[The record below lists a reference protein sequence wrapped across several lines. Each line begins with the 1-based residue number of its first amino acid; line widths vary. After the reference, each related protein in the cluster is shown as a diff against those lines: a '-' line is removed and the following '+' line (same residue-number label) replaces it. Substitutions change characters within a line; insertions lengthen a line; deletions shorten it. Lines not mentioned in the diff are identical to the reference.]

1 LRGPG
6 VALVVQ
12 KYASCVALPA
22 PSIWDILKRAQNERI
37 ADFVLNWYHAA
48 AMSLRAD
55 VVVDLQYGD
64 CGKGKIT
71 HYLARTKKY
80 SHVLRYNGGCNAGHT
95 IFHKGK
101 KFITHQIPA
110 GVFFGVKSIIGSGCV
125 VSVEQFFKE
134 IKMLEKGGIR
144 TKGKIFIA
152 NNTHIITQAN
162 RAEDKKRG
170 GKIGT
175 TGSGNGPAYR
185 NKYGRTGVRAEKVK
199 RLKPYLI
206 NMYEEWYSGKPVNIL
221 AEGAQGF
228 GLDID
233 WGDYP
238 FVTSSHCT
246 TAGALLNGLP
256 PTSVRDVWGVAKIY
270 ETYVGSKKFQPTGK
284 VLDQIGD
291 IGEEYGATTGRR
303 RQVNWMNIQTL
314 ERAIRM
320 NGVSHV
326 VFNKIDVL
334 RQVGQWAVID
344 KNKVARFK
352 SENAMQDFI
361 LKRLA
366 GLGIK
371 KSHVFFSESK
381 ERI

>member
-1 LRGPG
+1 
-6 VALVVQ
+6 
-12 KYASCVALPA
+12 
-22 PSIWDILKRAQNERI
+22 
-37 ADFVLNWYHAA
+37 
-48 AMSLRAD
+48 MSLRAD

-64 CGKGKIT
+64 CGKGKVT

-80 SHVLRYNGGCNAGHT
+80 THVLRYNGGCNAGHT
-95 IFHKGK
+95 IFHRGK

-110 GVFFGVKSIIGSGCV
+110 GVFFGVRSVIGSGCV

-134 IKMLEKGGIR
+134 IKMLEDAGIA
-144 TKGKIFIA
+144 THGKIFIA
-152 NNTHIITQAN
+152 TNAHIITAAN
-162 RAEDKKRG
+162 KAEDRAKGK
-170 GKIGT
+170 KIGT

-185 NKYGRTGVRAEKVK
+185 DKYGRTGLRAEHVR

-206 NMYEEWYSGKPVNIL
+206 NLYEEWYKKNNATIL

-256 PTSVRDVWGVAKIY
+256 PSAVRDVWGVAKIY
-270 ETYVGSKKFQPTGK
+270 ETYVGSKKFQPKGK
-284 VLDQIGD
+284 VFDQIGD

-303 RQVNWMNIQTL
+303 RQVNWMNMQTL

-320 NGVSHV
+320 NGVTHV
-326 VFNKIDVL
+326 VFNKVDVL
-334 RQVGQWAVID
+334 RQVGQWAIVD
-344 KNKVARFK
+344 KGNVRKFNYEK
-352 SENAMQDFI
+352 SMQNFI
-361 LKRLA
+361 LKRLS

-371 KSHVFFSESK
+371 KNHVFFSESK